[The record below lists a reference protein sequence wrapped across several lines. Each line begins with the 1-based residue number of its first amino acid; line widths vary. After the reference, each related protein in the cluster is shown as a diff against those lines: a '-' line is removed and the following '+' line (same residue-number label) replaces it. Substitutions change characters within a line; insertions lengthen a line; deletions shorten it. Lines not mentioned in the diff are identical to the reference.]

1 MSGYRAIENQIK
13 LATDLGKF
21 LLNRMILNA
30 VGDPSKIRRAQTNVS
45 MESRRA

>member
-1 MSGYRAIENQIK
+1 
-13 LATDLGKF
+13 LATDLGNF

-30 VGDPSKIRRAQTNVS
+30 VGDTSRIHCAQANVS